1 MGGDNKSITVNSQR
15 MIYMKK
21 NKLILASVA
30 ALMAVSPVLSFG
42 SQTHT
47 VQAADTNVTNKMIMH
62 TAVAYDK
69 DGNSTGVQYNT
80 FSYAKLVAS
89 PVKIGDGIYYKVAD
103 KDQYLKA
110 TNIDGVTR
118 RITHNT
124 YIYSTSTR
132 RTSYQNKWKLY
143 KGQTITTYG
152 GSYRFKNGK
161 HYFRVGGPAKQY
173 VKSYNLGPVIKA
185 NTVMAPGS
193 NNTSSNTTTNKPT
206 NNTQPVGKDET
217 TVTVTARVANL
228 CVEVPDKDMVQPS
241 GKTAKM
247 GDKFVVDRLE
257 QGTRAGTGRDGD
269 DDWELAIYHIK
280 GTDYWIYN
288 YAVKAAK
295 DIPEQNYSKTKSS
308 RIIFTQPADIYHA
321 DGTVINFNGDRP
333 RKQSGR
339 FKVDK
344 LLYLWVPSEN
354 KAELFY
360 HLVGNSVEGSKSS
373 LNFTDGY
380 VKASDVKF
388 DTDSVAL
395 TPSNTAA
402 EAEAA
407 AKK

>member
-1 MGGDNKSITVNSQR
+1 
-15 MIYMKK
+15 MKK
-21 NKLILASVA
+21 NKFILASVA
-30 ALMAVSPVLSFG
+30 ALMAVSPMLPLS
-42 SQTHT
+42 SQAHT
-47 VQAADTNVTNKMIMH
+47 VQAADTNAVNKMVMH

-69 DGNSTGVQYNT
+69 DGNSTGVKYNA
-80 FSYAKLVAS
+80 FSYARLVAS

-173 VKSYNLGPVIKA
+173 VKSYNLGPVIRA
-185 NTVMAPGS
+185 NTTMAPNS

-206 NNTQPVGKDET
+206 DNTTTNNTQPVGNEET
-217 TVTVTARVANL
+217 TVTVTASFNVNIFDNQGNTVRRN
-228 CVEVPDKDMVQPS
+228 VPK
-241 GKTAKM
+241 GT
-247 GDKFVVDRLE
+247 KFVVDRLE
-257 QGTRAGTGRDGD
+257 VTPFADRFPTALGREG
-269 DDWELAIYHIK
+269 LYRIK
-280 GTDYWIYN
+280 GTDTWIL
-288 YAVKAAK
+288 AVDVTAAK
-295 DIPEQNYSKTKSS
+295 KLPLHDYDLEHNSYIKFPQATELYNASGSK
-308 RIIFTQPADIYHA
+308 
-321 DGTVINFNGDRP
+321 INTNGDYI
-333 RKQSGR
+333 RKQSGQY
-339 FKVDK
+339 KVDK
-344 LLYLWVPSEN
+344 LLYIWVPSEN

-360 HLVGNSVEGSKSS
+360 HLVGKEVASNNGHIS
-373 LNFTDGY
+373 FDDGY
-380 VKASDVKF
+380 VKASDVQFMNNSK
-388 DTDSVAL
+388 AI

>member
-1 MGGDNKSITVNSQR
+1 
-15 MIYMKK
+15 MKK
-21 NKLILASVA
+21 NKFILASVA
-30 ALMAVSPVLSFG
+30 ALMAVSPMLSLS
-42 SQTHT
+42 SQAHT

-69 DGNSTGVQYNT
+69 DGNSTGVQYNA

-89 PVKIGDGIYYKVAD
+89 SVKIGDGIYYKVAD

-173 VKSYNLGPVIKA
+173 VKSYNLGPVIKT

-193 NNTSSNTTTNKPT
+193 NNTSSNTTINKPT

-308 RIIFTQPADIYHA
+308 RIIFTQPTAIYHA

-395 TPSNTAA
+395 TPSNTVA
-402 EAEAA
+402 EVEAA

>member
-1 MGGDNKSITVNSQR
+1 

-21 NKLILASVA
+21 NKIILASVA
-30 ALMAVSPVLSFG
+30 ALMAVSPILSFG
-42 SQTHT
+42 SQAHT
-47 VQAADTNVTNKMIMH
+47 VQAADTNITNKMIMH
-62 TAVAYDK
+62 TSVAYDK
-69 DGNSTGVQYNT
+69 DGNSTGVKYNA
-80 FSYAKLVAS
+80 FSYAKLVAN

-124 YIYSTSTR
+124 YIYGTSTR
-132 RTSYQNKWKLY
+132 RTSYQNRWKLY

-185 NTVMAPGS
+185 NTTMASGS

-206 NNTQPVGKDET
+206 DNNTQPVGKDET
-217 TVTVTARVANL
+217 NVTVTARVANL

-280 GTDYWIYN
+280 GTNYWIYN

-308 RIIFTQPADIYHA
+308 RIIFTQPTDIYHA

-344 LLYLWVPSEN
+344 LLYLWFPSEN

-360 HLVGNSVEGSKSS
+360 HLVGNSVEGSKGS

>member
-1 MGGDNKSITVNSQR
+1 
-15 MIYMKK
+15 MKK
-21 NKLILASVA
+21 NKFILASVA
-30 ALMAVSPVLSFG
+30 ALMAVSPMLPLS
-42 SQTHT
+42 SQAHT
-47 VQAADTNVTNKMIMH
+47 VQAADTNAVNKMVMH

-69 DGNSTGVQYNT
+69 DGNSTGVKYNA
-80 FSYAKLVAS
+80 FSYARLLS
-89 PVKIGDGIYYKVAD
+89 TPVKIDGTIYYKVAD

-132 RTSYQNKWKLY
+132 RTSYQNRWKLY
-143 KGQTITTYG
+143 RGQTITTYG

-161 HYFRVGGPAKQY
+161 HYFRVGGPTKQY
-173 VKSYNLGPVIKA
+173 VKSYNLGPVIRA
-185 NTVMAPGS
+185 NTTMGPNS
-193 NNTSSNTTTNKPT
+193 NNTSSNTTTNKPTDNTTT

-280 GTDYWIYN
+280 GTNYWIYN

-308 RIIFTQPADIYHA
+308 RIIFTQPTDIYHA

-360 HLVGNSVEGSKSS
+360 HLVGNSVEGSKGS

>member
-1 MGGDNKSITVNSQR
+1 
-15 MIYMKK
+15 MKK
-21 NKLILASVA
+21 NKFILASVA
-30 ALMAVSPVLSFG
+30 ALMAVSPMLPLS
-42 SQTHT
+42 SQAHT
-47 VQAADTNVTNKMIMH
+47 VQAADTNAVNKMVMH

-69 DGNSTGVQYNT
+69 DGNSTGVKYNA
-80 FSYAKLVAS
+80 FSYARLLS
-89 PVKIGDGIYYKVAD
+89 TPVKIDGTIYYKVAD

-132 RTSYQNKWKLY
+132 RTSYQNRWKLY
-143 KGQTITTYG
+143 RGQTITTYG

-161 HYFRVGGPAKQY
+161 HYFRVGGPTKQY
-173 VKSYNLGPVIKA
+173 VKSYNLGPVIRA
-185 NTVMAPGS
+185 NTTMAPNS

-206 NNTQPVGKDET
+206 DNTTTNNTQPVGKDET
-217 TVTVTARVANL
+217 NVTVTARVANL

-241 GKTAKM
+241 GKTAKI

-280 GTDYWIYN
+280 GTNYWIYN

-308 RIIFTQPADIYHA
+308 RIIFTQPTDIYHA
-321 DGTVINFNGDRP
+321 NGTVINFNGDRP

-360 HLVGNSVEGSKSS
+360 HLVGNSVEGSKGS

>member
-1 MGGDNKSITVNSQR
+1 
-15 MIYMKK
+15 MKK
-21 NKLILASVA
+21 NKFILASVA
-30 ALMAVSPVLSFG
+30 ALMAVSPMLPFG
-42 SQTHT
+42 SQAHT

-69 DGNSTGVQYNT
+69 DGNSTGVKYNA
-80 FSYAKLVAS
+80 FSYAKLVAN

-124 YIYSTSTR
+124 YIYRTSTR
-132 RTSYQNKWKLY
+132 RTSYQNRWKLY

-185 NTVMAPGS
+185 NTVMAPNGT
-193 NNTSSNTTTNKPT
+193 NTSSNTTTNKPTDNTTT

-228 CVEVPDKDMVQPS
+228 CVEVPGKDMVQPS

-288 YAVKAAK
+288 FAVKAAK

-308 RIIFTQPADIYHA
+308 RIIFTQPTDIYHA

-395 TPSNTAA
+395 TPSNT
-402 EAEAA
+402 EAA

>member
-1 MGGDNKSITVNSQR
+1 

-21 NKLILASVA
+21 NKIILASVA
-30 ALMAVSPVLSFG
+30 ALMAVSPILSFG
-42 SQTHT
+42 SQAHI
-47 VQAADTNVTNKMIMH
+47 VQAADTNITNKMIMH
-62 TAVAYDK
+62 TSVAYDK
-69 DGNSTGVQYNT
+69 DGNSTGVKYNA
-80 FSYAKLVAS
+80 FSYAKLVAN

-124 YIYSTSTR
+124 YIYGTSTR
-132 RTSYQNKWKLY
+132 RTSYQNRWKLY

-185 NTVMAPGS
+185 NTTMASDS

-206 NNTQPVGKDET
+206 DNNTQPVGKDET
-217 TVTVTARVANL
+217 NVTVTARVANL

-280 GTDYWIYN
+280 GTNYWIYN

-308 RIIFTQPADIYHA
+308 RIIFTQPTDIYHA

-395 TPSNTAA
+395 TPSNTEA

>member
-1 MGGDNKSITVNSQR
+1 
-15 MIYMKK
+15 MKK
-21 NKLILASVA
+21 NKIILASVA
-30 ALMAVSPVLSFG
+30 ALIAVSPMLSFG
-42 SQTHT
+42 SQAHT
-47 VQAADTNVTNKMIMH
+47 VQAADTNDTNKMIMH

-69 DGNSTGVQYNT
+69 DGNSTGVKYNA
-80 FSYAKLVAS
+80 FSYARLVAS

-132 RTSYQNKWKLY
+132 RTSYQNRWKLY
-143 KGQTITTYG
+143 RGQTITTYG

-161 HYFRVGGPAKQY
+161 HYFRVGGPTKQY
-173 VKSYNLGPVIKA
+173 VKSYNLGPVIRA
-185 NTVMAPGS
+185 NTTMAPNS

-206 NNTQPVGKDET
+206 DNTTTNNTHQVGNEET

-280 GTDYWIYN
+280 GTNYWIYN

-295 DIPEQNYSKTKSS
+295 DILEQNYSKTKSS
-308 RIIFTQPADIYHA
+308 RIIFTQPTDIYHA

-360 HLVGNSVEGSKSS
+360 HLVGNSVEGSKGS

>member
-1 MGGDNKSITVNSQR
+1 

-21 NKLILASVA
+21 NKIILASVA
-30 ALMAVSPVLSFG
+30 ALIAVSPMLSFG
-42 SQTHT
+42 SQAHT
-47 VQAADTNVTNKMIMH
+47 VQAADTNDTNKMIMH

-69 DGNSTGVQYNT
+69 DGNSTGVKYNA
-80 FSYAKLVAS
+80 FSYARLVAS

-132 RTSYQNKWKLY
+132 RTSYQNRWKLY
-143 KGQTITTYG
+143 RGQTITTYG

-173 VKSYNLGPVIKA
+173 VKSYNLGPVIRA
-185 NTVMAPGS
+185 NTTMAPNS

-206 NNTQPVGKDET
+206 DNTTTNNTQPVGKDET
-217 TVTVTARVANL
+217 NVTVTARVANL
-228 CVEVPDKDMVQPS
+228 YVEVPDKDMVQPS

-280 GTDYWIYN
+280 GTNYWIYN

-308 RIIFTQPADIYHA
+308 RIIFTQPTDIYHA

-360 HLVGNSVEGSKSS
+360 HLVGNSVEGSKGS

-395 TPSNTAA
+395 TPSNTAT

>member
-1 MGGDNKSITVNSQR
+1 

-21 NKLILASVA
+21 NKIILASVA
-30 ALMAVSPVLSFG
+30 ALMAVSPMLSFG
-42 SQTHT
+42 SQAHT
-47 VQAADTNVTNKMIMH
+47 VQAADTNDINKMIMH

-69 DGNSTGVQYNT
+69 DGNSTGVKYNA
-80 FSYAKLVAS
+80 FSYARLVAS

-132 RTSYQNKWKLY
+132 RTSYQNRWKLY
-143 KGQTITTYG
+143 RGQTITTYG

-161 HYFRVGGPAKQY
+161 HCFRVGGPAKQY
-173 VKSYNLGPVIKA
+173 VKSYNLGPVIRA
-185 NTVMAPGS
+185 NTTMAPNS

-206 NNTQPVGKDET
+206 DNTTTNNTQPDET
-217 TVTVTARVANL
+217 NVTVTARVANL

-280 GTDYWIYN
+280 GTNYWIYT
-288 YAVKAAK
+288 YAVKAA
-295 DIPEQNYSKTKSS
+295 Q
-308 RIIFTQPADIYHA
+308 DIYHA

-360 HLVGNSVEGSKSS
+360 HLVYNSVEGSKGS

>member
-1 MGGDNKSITVNSQR
+1 
-15 MIYMKK
+15 MKK
-21 NKLILASVA
+21 NKIILASVA
-30 ALMAVSPVLSFG
+30 ALMAVSPILSFG
-42 SQTHT
+42 SQAHT
-47 VQAADTNVTNKMIMH
+47 VQAADTNDTNKMIMH

-69 DGNSTGVQYNT
+69 DGNSTGVKYNA
-80 FSYAKLVAS
+80 FSYARLVAS

-132 RTSYQNKWKLY
+132 RTSYQNRWKLY
-143 KGQTITTYG
+143 RGQTITTYG

-161 HYFRVGGPAKQY
+161 HYFRVGGPTKQY
-173 VKSYNLGPVIKA
+173 VKSYNLGPVIRA
-185 NTVMAPGS
+185 NTTMAPNS

-206 NNTQPVGKDET
+206 DNTTTNNTQPVGKDET
-217 TVTVTARVANL
+217 NVTVTARVANL

-280 GTDYWIYN
+280 GTNYWIYN

-308 RIIFTQPADIYHA
+308 RIIFTQPTDIYHA

-360 HLVGNSVEGSKSS
+360 HLVGNSVEGSKGS

-395 TPSNTAA
+395 TPSNTAT

>member
-1 MGGDNKSITVNSQR
+1 
-15 MIYMKK
+15 MKK
-21 NKLILASVA
+21 NKFILASVA
-30 ALMAVSPVLSFG
+30 ALMAVSPILPLS
-42 SQTHT
+42 SQAHT
-47 VQAADTNVTNKMIMH
+47 VQAADTNAVNKMVMH

-69 DGNSTGVQYNT
+69 DGNSTGVKYNA
-80 FSYAKLVAS
+80 FSYARLVAS

-173 VKSYNLGPVIKA
+173 VKSYNLGPVIRA
-185 NTVMAPGS
+185 NTTMAPNS

-206 NNTQPVGKDET
+206 DNTTTNNTQPVGNEET
-217 TVTVTARVANL
+217 TVTVTASFNVNIFDNQGNTVRRN
-228 CVEVPDKDMVQPS
+228 VPK
-241 GKTAKM
+241 GT
-247 GDKFVVDRLE
+247 KFVVDRLE
-257 QGTRAGTGRDGD
+257 VTPFADRFPTALGREG
-269 DDWELAIYHIK
+269 LYRIK
-280 GTDYWIYN
+280 GTDTWIL
-288 YAVKAAK
+288 AVDVTAAK
-295 DIPEQNYSKTKSS
+295 KLPLHDYDLEHNSYIKFPQATELYNASGSK
-308 RIIFTQPADIYHA
+308 
-321 DGTVINFNGDRP
+321 INTNGDYI
-333 RKQSGR
+333 RKQSGQY
-339 FKVDK
+339 KVDK
-344 LLYLWVPSEN
+344 LLYIWVPSEN

-360 HLVGNSVEGSKSS
+360 HLVGKEVASNNGHIS
-373 LNFTDGY
+373 FDDGY
-380 VKASDVKF
+380 VKASDVQFMNNSK
-388 DTDSVAL
+388 AI

>member
-1 MGGDNKSITVNSQR
+1 MYR
-15 MIYMKK
+15 
-21 NKLILASVA
+21 
-30 ALMAVSPVLSFG
+30 
-42 SQTHT
+42 
-47 VQAADTNVTNKMIMH
+47 
-62 TAVAYDK
+62 
-69 DGNSTGVQYNT
+69 
-80 FSYAKLVAS
+80 
-89 PVKIGDGIYYKVAD
+89 
-103 KDQYLKA
+103 
-110 TNIDGVTR
+110 
-118 RITHNT
+118 
-124 YIYSTSTR
+124 
-132 RTSYQNKWKLY
+132 
-143 KGQTITTYG
+143 GQTITTYG

-173 VKSYNLGPVIKA
+173 VKSYNLGPVIRA
-185 NTVMAPGS
+185 NTTMAPNS

-206 NNTQPVGKDET
+206 DNTTTNNTQPVGKDET
-217 TVTVTARVANL
+217 NVTVTARVANL

-269 DDWELAIYHIK
+269 DDWELAICHIK
-280 GTDYWIYN
+280 GTNYWIYN

-308 RIIFTQPADIYHA
+308 RIIFTQPTDIYHA

-360 HLVGNSVEGSKSS
+360 HLVGNSVEGSKGS

>member
-1 MGGDNKSITVNSQR
+1 
-15 MIYMKK
+15 MKK
-21 NKLILASVA
+21 NKFILASVA
-30 ALMAVSPVLSFG
+30 ALMAVSPMLPLS
-42 SQTHT
+42 SQAHT
-47 VQAADTNVTNKMIMH
+47 VQAADTNAVNKMVMH

-69 DGNSTGVQYNT
+69 DGNSTGVKYNA
-80 FSYAKLVAS
+80 FSYARLVAS

-173 VKSYNLGPVIKA
+173 VKSYNLGPVIRA
-185 NTVMAPGS
+185 NTTMAPNS

-206 NNTQPVGKDET
+206 DNTTTNNTQPVGNEET
-217 TVTVTARVANL
+217 TVTASFNVNIFDNQGNTVRRN
-228 CVEVPDKDMVQPS
+228 VPK
-241 GKTAKM
+241 GT
-247 GDKFVVDRLE
+247 KFVVDRLE
-257 QGTRAGTGRDGD
+257 VTPFADRFPTALGREG
-269 DDWELAIYHIK
+269 LYRIK
-280 GTDYWIYN
+280 GTDTWIL
-288 YAVKAAK
+288 AVDVTAAK
-295 DIPEQNYSKTKSS
+295 KLPLHDYDLEHNSYIKFPQATELYNASGSK
-308 RIIFTQPADIYHA
+308 
-321 DGTVINFNGDRP
+321 INTNGDYI
-333 RKQSGR
+333 RKQSGQY
-339 FKVDK
+339 KVDK
-344 LLYLWVPSEN
+344 LLYIWVPSEN

-360 HLVGNSVEGSKSS
+360 HLVGKEVASNNGHIS
-373 LNFTDGY
+373 FDDGY
-380 VKASDVKF
+380 VKASDVQFMNNSK
-388 DTDSVAL
+388 AI

>member
-1 MGGDNKSITVNSQR
+1 
-15 MIYMKK
+15 MKK
-21 NKLILASVA
+21 SKFILASVA
-30 ALMAVSPVLSFG
+30 ALMAVSPMLPLS
-42 SQTHT
+42 SQAHT
-47 VQAADTNVTNKMIMH
+47 VQAADTNAVNKMVMH

-69 DGNSTGVQYNT
+69 DGNSTGVKYNA
-80 FSYAKLVAS
+80 FSYARLVAS

-173 VKSYNLGPVIKA
+173 VKSYNLGPVIRA
-185 NTVMAPGS
+185 NTTMAPNS

-206 NNTQPVGKDET
+206 DNTTTNNTQPVGNEET
-217 TVTVTARVANL
+217 TVTVTASFNVNIFDNQGNTVRRN
-228 CVEVPDKDMVQPS
+228 VPK
-241 GKTAKM
+241 GT
-247 GDKFVVDRLE
+247 KFVVDRLE
-257 QGTRAGTGRDGD
+257 VTPFADRFPTALGREG
-269 DDWELAIYHIK
+269 LYRIK
-280 GTDYWIYN
+280 GTDTWIL
-288 YAVKAAK
+288 AVDVTAAK
-295 DIPEQNYSKTKSS
+295 KLPLHDYDLEHNSYIKFPQATELYNASGSK
-308 RIIFTQPADIYHA
+308 
-321 DGTVINFNGDRP
+321 INTNGDYI
-333 RKQSGR
+333 RKQSGQY
-339 FKVDK
+339 KVDK
-344 LLYLWVPSEN
+344 LLYIWVPSEN

-360 HLVGNSVEGSKSS
+360 HLVGKEVASNNGHIS
-373 LNFTDGY
+373 FDDGY
-380 VKASDVKF
+380 VKASDVQFMNNSK
-388 DTDSVAL
+388 AI

>member
-1 MGGDNKSITVNSQR
+1 
-15 MIYMKK
+15 MIKMKK
-21 NKLILASVA
+21 NKFILASVA
-30 ALMAVSPVLSFG
+30 TLMAVSPMLSFS
-42 SQTHT
+42 SQAHT
-47 VQAADTNVTNKMIMH
+47 VQAADTNITNKMIMH

-69 DGNSTGVQYNT
+69 DGNSTGVKYNA

-185 NTVMAPGS
+185 NTTMAPGS
-193 NNTSSNTTTNKPT
+193 DNTSSNTTTNKPT
-206 NNTQPVGKDET
+206 DNNTQPVGNEET
-217 TVTVTARVANL
+217 TVTVDANYSTPIITFDKSGNVVKVRTANPGEKFTVDYLEKGSRADKVASYIG
-228 CVEVPDKDMVQPS
+228 QF
-241 GKTAKM
+241 G
-247 GDKFVVDRLE
+247 GD
-257 QGTRAGTGRDGD
+257 Q
-269 DDWELAIYHIK
+269 AIYRIK
-280 GTDYWIYN
+280 GTNNWLYSMG
-288 YAVKAAK
+288 VKAAK
-295 DIPEQNYSKTKSS
+295 KITAHNYDLENYSLI
-308 RIIFTQPADIYHA
+308 RFPQDADLY
-321 DGTVINFNGDRP
+321 NENGVYLNA
-333 RKQSGR
+333 KMKKNHTWW
-339 FKVDK
+339 KVDK
-344 LLYLWVPSEN
+344 LIYMWVPSEN
-354 KAELFY
+354 KVEEFY
-360 HLVGNSVEGSKSS
+360 HLTPFTIGDEISYIQYATHEIGATTNIYDKGAYVKVNDVQRVENSVQ
-373 LNFTDGY
+373 
-380 VKASDVKF
+380 
-388 DTDSVAL
+388 L

-402 EAEAA
+402 EAEAT

>member
-1 MGGDNKSITVNSQR
+1 

-21 NKLILASVA
+21 NKIILASVA
-30 ALMAVSPVLSFG
+30 ALIAVSPMLSFG
-42 SQTHT
+42 SQAHT
-47 VQAADTNVTNKMIMH
+47 VQAADTNDTNKMIMH

-69 DGNSTGVQYNT
+69 DGNSTGVKYNA
-80 FSYAKLVAS
+80 FSYARLVAS

-132 RTSYQNKWKLY
+132 RTSYQNRWKLY
-143 KGQTITTYG
+143 RGQTITTYG

-173 VKSYNLGPVIKA
+173 VKSYNLGPVIRA
-185 NTVMAPGS
+185 NTTMAPNS
-193 NNTSSNTTTNKPT
+193 DNTSSNNTTNKPTDNTTT

-217 TVTVTARVANL
+217 NVTVTARVANL

-280 GTDYWIYN
+280 GTNYWIYN

-295 DIPEQNYSKTKSS
+295 DIPEQNYSKTKNS
-308 RIIFTQPADIYHA
+308 RIIFTQPTDIYHA

-360 HLVGNSVEGSKSS
+360 RLVGNSVEGSKGS

>member
-1 MGGDNKSITVNSQR
+1 
-15 MIYMKK
+15 MKK
-21 NKLILASVA
+21 NKIILASVA
-30 ALMAVSPVLSFG
+30 ALMAVSPMLPFS
-42 SQTHT
+42 SQAHT

-69 DGNSTGVQYNT
+69 DGNSTGVKYNA
-80 FSYAKLVAS
+80 FSYARLVSS

-124 YIYSTSTR
+124 YIYRTSTR
-132 RTSYQNKWKLY
+132 RTSYQNRWKLY

-173 VKSYNLGPVIKA
+173 VKSYNLGPVIRA
-185 NTVMAPGS
+185 NTTMAPNS

-206 NNTQPVGKDET
+206 DNTTTNNTQPVGNEET
-217 TVTVTARVANL
+217 TVTVTASFNVNIFDNQGNTVRRN
-228 CVEVPDKDMVQPS
+228 VPK
-241 GKTAKM
+241 GT
-247 GDKFVVDRLE
+247 KFVVDRLE
-257 QGTRAGTGRDGD
+257 VTPFADRFPTALGREG
-269 DDWELAIYHIK
+269 LYRIK
-280 GTDYWIYN
+280 GTDTWIL
-288 YAVKAAK
+288 AVDVTAAK
-295 DIPEQNYSKTKSS
+295 KLPFHDYDLEHNSYIKFPQATDLYNASGSK
-308 RIIFTQPADIYHA
+308 
-321 DGTVINFNGDRP
+321 INTNGDYI
-333 RKQSGR
+333 RKQSGQY
-339 FKVDK
+339 KVDK
-344 LLYLWVPSEN
+344 LLYIWVPSEN

-360 HLVGNSVEGSKSS
+360 HLVGKEVASNNGHIS
-373 LNFTDGY
+373 FDDDY
-380 VKASDVKF
+380 VKASDVQFMSNSK
-388 DTDSVAL
+388 AI

>member
-1 MGGDNKSITVNSQR
+1 
-15 MIYMKK
+15 MKK
-21 NKLILASVA
+21 NKFILASVA
-30 ALMAVSPVLSFG
+30 ALMAVSPMLPLS
-42 SQTHT
+42 SQAHT
-47 VQAADTNVTNKMIMH
+47 VQAADTNAVNKMVMH

-69 DGNSTGVQYNT
+69 DGNSTGVKYNA
-80 FSYAKLVAS
+80 FSYARLLS
-89 PVKIGDGIYYKVAD
+89 TPVKIDGTIYYKVAD

-132 RTSYQNKWKLY
+132 RTSYQNRWKLY
-143 KGQTITTYG
+143 RGQTITTYG

-161 HYFRVGGPAKQY
+161 HYFRVGGPTKQY
-173 VKSYNLGPVIKA
+173 VKSYNLGPVIRA
-185 NTVMAPGS
+185 NTTMGPNS
-193 NNTSSNTTTNKPT
+193 NNTSSNTTTNKPTDNTTT

-241 GKTAKM
+241 GKTAKI

-269 DDWELAIYHIK
+269 DDWGLAIYHIK
-280 GTDYWIYN
+280 GTNYWIYN

-308 RIIFTQPADIYHA
+308 RIIFTQPTDIYHA
-321 DGTVINFNGDRP
+321 NGTVINFNGDRP

-360 HLVGNSVEGSKSS
+360 HLVGNSVEGSKGS